1 MNAPTDTAALN
12 PPPQQGWQASL
23 DLRVERRDARSLLSH
38 NLHNG
43 PLRVQK
49 ALYPEGDEVCQ
60 ILILHPPAGIAGG
73 DQLQIRLDVMAG
85 AHAQVTTPGAG
96 KWYRSKGPL
105 ATQNIQLEV
114 GENACLEWLPQ
125 EVIVFD
131 QANAEARTTV
141 SLAEGARAIGWDI
154 VCLGRTASGERFETG
169 HFRQRFRLQT
179 SDGTPILQERM
190 NLAGSDPAM
199 LAPAALAGHT
209 VFGTLWLAGI
219 PPSTE
224 LNEALRALTPAG
236 LCCGISALPR
246 VTVIRVMSH
255 SAEIARQYFE
265 AIWALARP
273 FVMQRAAVPPR
284 IWRT

>member
-1 MNAPTDTAALN
+1 MNAPADTAVLN
-12 PPPQQGWQASL
+12 DPLQQGWQASL

-38 NLHNG
+38 NLHKG

-73 DQLQIRLDVMAG
+73 DQLRIHLTVEAG
-85 AHAQVTTPGAG
+85 AHVQATTPGAG
-96 KWYRSKGPL
+96 KWYRSKGQK
-105 ATQNIQLEV
+105 ATQDILLEV
-114 GENACLEWLPQ
+114 GTGACLEWLPQ

-131 QANAEARTTV
+131 QANAEACTTV

-179 SDGTPILQERM
+179 PDGTPIWQERM

-199 LAPAALAGHT
+199 RSPAALAGHT

-219 PPSTE
+219 EPSPI
-224 LNEALRALTPAG
+224 LSEALRALEPAG
-236 LCCGISALPR
+236 ASCGISALPR
-246 VTVIRVMSH
+246 VTVVRVMAH

>member
-1 MNAPTDTAALN
+1 MTIHA
-12 PPPQQGWQASL
+12 QGWQASL
-23 DLRVERRDARSLLSH
+23 DLCVEQRAGRSLLTH
-38 NLHNG
+38 NLHKG

-60 ILILHPPAGIAGG
+60 LLILHPPAGIAGG
-73 DQLQIRLDVMAG
+73 DQLSIRLAVKAG
-85 AHAQVTTPGAG
+85 AHAQTTTPGAG
-96 KWYRSKGPL
+96 KWYRSKGPQ
-105 ATQNIQLEV
+105 ATQDIQLDV

-131 QANAEARTTV
+131 RANAEARTTI

-154 VCLGRTASGERFETG
+154 VCLGRTASGERFDTG

-179 SDGTPILQERM
+179 PDGTPIWQERM

-199 LAPAALAGHT
+199 QAPAALAGHT
-209 VFGTLWLAGI
+209 VFGTLWLAGM
-219 PPSTE
+219 PPSAE
-224 LNEALRALTPAG
+224 LNEALRALAPAG

-246 VTVIRVMSH
+246 VTVIRVMAH
-255 SAEIARQYFE
+255 SAEATRQYLE